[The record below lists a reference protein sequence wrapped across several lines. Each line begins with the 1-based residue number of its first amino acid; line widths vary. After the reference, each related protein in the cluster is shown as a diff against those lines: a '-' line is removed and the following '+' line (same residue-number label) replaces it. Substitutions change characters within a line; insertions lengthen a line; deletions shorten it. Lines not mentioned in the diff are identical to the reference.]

1 MSKPLSGLGGYTRAL
16 GQGLSM
22 GWSDEAEAKTRSATT
37 GMPYEQALAQVRN
50 EYSQFAQDNPIGAP
64 LMEFAGGIAPSIAA
78 MFVPG
83 GQAAGTV
90 SGARTLGAL
99 GQAAKAIIGGRS
111 TGQNVL
117 RATGTGTATG
127 AISGAGSTEG
137 DRTIGA
143 IFGGGTG
150 ALLAP
155 VAQLAP
161 ALAGAT
167 YRRLGDRFRSG
178 DNLPLT
184 APQINP
190 PDLTPIEVA
199 AARRMTKSLGDM
211 TPQEMMQRI
220 NEDALLGVP
229 SMPAN
234 ANRGL
239 LNTAE
244 IIAQMPNQAAN
255 VIEGAFE
262 GQRGDVRNR
271 IVGQIRNNLAPT
283 TYFDDLEN
291 LQQGMQARAKP
302 LYDAARAVGAVD
314 DPVILNFMQHPIIQD
329 AYRTASRAADIRK
342 NTAIALGEDPS
353 EFELSRIMR
362 PTGNFDPAAIQSL
375 REMGIPENKITEYLS
390 GAGDS
395 AMEMAETIVPDV
407 NTLHQIKVSLDNMVN
422 SLYSSENKAIRDS
435 AGAVE
440 DLRDRFLQRFDEV
453 VPEYAAARAAYAG
466 DKQIENALTAGFND
480 YKDTPPEVLARMF
493 STLSDSEKQAYR
505 TGSARKIWSTVMN
518 PTQDRNFARDVINSP
533 EEREKLRIMFPS
545 QGSYDLFEAALLREK
560 DLYAGAT
567 RVLSGSPTTRR
578 TAGMR
583 EFTEDPLLD
592 TASQFVQQG
601 FETGLVNSV
610 LNLVQRGTLSDDL
623 AAKMAEW
630 LTSNDPQKIAAVVQ
644 KLEQYQATAI
654 PTFGGRRAASTGFVG
669 GVQGMSGEA
678 GLPIRDEG
686 DEE

>member
-1 MSKPLSGLGGYTRAL
+1 M
-16 GQGLSM
+16 
-22 GWSDEAEAKTRSATT
+22 
-37 GMPYEQALAQVRN
+37 
-50 EYSQFAQDNPIGAP
+50 
-64 LMEFAGGIAPSIAA
+64 
-78 MFVPG
+78 
-83 GQAAGTV
+83 
-90 SGARTLGAL
+90 
-99 GQAAKAIIGGRS
+99 
-111 TGQNVL
+111 
-117 RATGTGTATG
+117 
-127 AISGAGSTEG
+127 
-137 DRTIGA
+137 
-143 IFGGGTG
+143 
-150 ALLAP
+150 
-155 VAQLAP
+155 
-161 ALAGAT
+161 
-167 YRRLGDRFRSG
+167 GDRFRSG

-211 TPQEMMQRI
+211 THQEMMQRI

-283 TYFDDLEN
+283 TYFDDLQN

-362 PTGNFDPAAIQSL
+362 PTGNFDPAAIQRL
-375 REMGIPENKITEYLS
+375 REMGIPENRITEYLS
-390 GAGDS
+390 SAGDS
-395 AMEMAETIVPDV
+395 AMEMAETVVPDV

-440 DLRDRFLQRFDEV
+440 DLRDRFLERFDIV

-466 DKQIENALTAGFND
+466 DKQIENALTAGFNE

-533 EEREKLRIMFPS
+533 AEREKLRIMFPS

-567 RVLSGSPTTRR
+567 RVLSGSSTARR

-644 KLEQYQATAI
+644 KLEQYQATAV
-654 PTFGGRRAASTGFVG
+654 PTFGSRRAASTGFVG